1 MCACGVKITE
11 KPSPE
16 YLQNSL
22 NIVCLQKPAGESR
35 FCRKKTLQ
43 PDTIQTEIQRR
54 PGSITI
60 IWFIF
65 YEIRSFRF
73 LTPQRN
79 LESVSSLKS
88 FKQLYR

>member
-1 MCACGVKITE
+1 MYARGVSIAE

-35 FCRKKTLQ
+35 LCRKKILQ
-43 PDTIQTEIQRR
+43 PDIIQTEIQCR

-73 LTPQRN
+73 LIPQRN
-79 LESVSSLKS
+79 LKVYYL
-88 FKQLYR
+88 